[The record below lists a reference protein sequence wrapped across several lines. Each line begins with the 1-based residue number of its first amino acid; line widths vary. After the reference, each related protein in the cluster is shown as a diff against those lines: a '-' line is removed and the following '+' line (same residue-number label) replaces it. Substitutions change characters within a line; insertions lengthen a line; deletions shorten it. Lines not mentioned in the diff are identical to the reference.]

1 MSKGHNAF
9 LNRAGHSETKP
20 LGQESIIGP
29 VVSEYSLIILFST
42 LGSSLLL
49 SSGNLLSLYLSIE
62 LQSFGVYIL
71 ATIYRNSESA
81 TSAGLKYFLL
91 GGLSSC
97 LILLGCVLIYSYTG
111 LIYFEDIYSII
122 VSGPTMSMPYG
133 DIGTVIQLGII
144 LIFIGL
150 LFKIAAAPFHN

>member
-1 MSKGHNAF
+1 
-9 LNRAGHSETKP
+9 
-20 LGQESIIGP
+20 
-29 VVSEYSLIILFST
+29 
-42 LGSSLLL
+42 LLL
-49 SSGNLLSLYLSIE
+49 SSGNLLSLYLAVE

-81 TSAGLKYFLL
+81 TNAGLKYFLL

-111 LIYFEDIYSII
+111 LIHFEDIYSLVSSLTLVSDTAAQGYFDI
-122 VSGPTMSMPYG
+122 V
-133 DIGTVIQLGII
+133 TVIQLGLI
-144 LIFIGL
+144 LIFIGF

>member
-1 MSKGHNAF
+1 M
-9 LNRAGHSETKP
+9 
-20 LGQESIIGP
+20 
-29 VVSEYSLIILFST
+29 
-42 LGSSLLL
+42 LL
-49 SSGNLLSLYLSIE
+49 SSGNLLSLYLAVE

-81 TSAGLKYFLL
+81 TNAGLKYFLL

-111 LIYFEDIYSII
+111 LIYFEDIYALVSSLTLVSDTASHSVEGGYFDI
-122 VSGPTMSMPYG
+122 V
-133 DIGTVIQLGII
+133 TVIQLGLI
-144 LIFIGL
+144 LIFIGF